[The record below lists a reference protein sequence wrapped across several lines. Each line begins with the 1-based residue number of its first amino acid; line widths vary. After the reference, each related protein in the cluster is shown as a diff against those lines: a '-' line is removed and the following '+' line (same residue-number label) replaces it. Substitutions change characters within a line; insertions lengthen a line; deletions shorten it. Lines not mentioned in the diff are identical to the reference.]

1 MAPSN
6 RQQQVRTMTELKQKE
21 TAEFEK
27 QQFRA
32 AVVNTIVSFAYL
44 GLGALVVVGFFTAI
58 TTLEVYFSG

>member
-1 MAPSN
+1 
-6 RQQQVRTMTELKQKE
+6 MTELKQKE

-58 TTLEVYFSG
+58 TTVEVYFSG